1 MSFST
6 HADVGETLA
15 RTIRRGT
22 SKLHLDL
29 GRPGLASP
37 RPHQCRRK
45 RMIRKLISGFRV
57 GHIPRLLDL
66 IGFACIITA
75 VGITFGLAPALAVVG
90 IACLVVGWA
99 LE

>member
-1 MSFST
+1 
-6 HADVGETLA
+6 
-15 RTIRRGT
+15 
-22 SKLHLDL
+22 
-29 GRPGLASP
+29 
-37 RPHQCRRK
+37 
-45 RMIRKLISGFRV
+45 MISRLLRSLRV